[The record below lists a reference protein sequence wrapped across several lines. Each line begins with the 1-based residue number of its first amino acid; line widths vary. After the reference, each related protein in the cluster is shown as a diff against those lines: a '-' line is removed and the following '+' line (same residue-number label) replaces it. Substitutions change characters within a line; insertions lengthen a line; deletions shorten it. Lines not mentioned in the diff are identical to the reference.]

1 MGNVY
6 RRKGTAYL
14 LGRIGENTEIYLCR
28 NAKVGMWSQWHTY
41 QGKQPQ
47 ALRSDGCFYVI
58 NDELYEEFDEFR
70 KLHPNDFVWETYLEE
85 KELLTYWV
93 EKEKIHLCRNAKVEM
108 WSQWHTYQGKQP
120 QALRNDG
127 RFYVINNELY
137 EEFDEFRKLHPN
149 DFVWETYIE
158 EKELLT
164 YWVE

>member
-28 NAKVGMWSQWHTY
+28 NAKV
-41 QGKQPQ
+41 
-47 ALRSDGCFYVI
+47 
-58 NDELYEEFDEFR
+58 
-70 KLHPNDFVWETYLEE
+70 
-85 KELLTYWV
+85 
-93 EKEKIHLCRNAKVEM
+93 EM

-120 QALRNDG
+120 QAFRSDG
-127 RFYVINNELY
+127 CFYVINDELY